1 MCCEIRWEIS
11 GFFNQDLSSF
21 TRAIGVGK
29 LFILSEDVDCKA
41 LLSRDMLPLKYK
53 DVISIRRER

>member
-1 MCCEIRWEIS
+1 MGNFR
-11 GFFNQDLSSF
+11 GFYQDFSTF

-41 LLSRDMLPLKYK
+41 LLSRDMLLLKYK
-53 DVISIRRER
+53 DVISIRWER